1 MLQHSSTNT
10 PPALV
15 NNSPLGTAC
24 PHPCPLL
31 LYLYSGYSDTNC
43 TTREG
48 AIPSKE
54 LFLQHHHFSHGLFI
68 LGRTM
73 WPRCEPEGQSTK
85 QPHNHHLMTST
96 TTKHLSPLAQTYF
109 IKNPPHIARPVL
121 LSQVALV
128 FISFGS
134 SVSGSARPDGL
145 IHKRFI
151 CCCCCCCSTFNIVSP
166 ISPFPSVQ
174 LERRPV
180 RLLLLLLSMAWQSS
194 KGRP

>member
-1 MLQHSSTNT
+1 MQQSHKCCSIVPRILLLPWLIIH
-10 PPALV
+10 PPALLV
-15 NNSPLGTAC
+15 PIRALCYYIYIQVTATQTA
-24 PHPCPLL
+24 PPE
-31 LYLYSGYSDTNC
+31 
-43 TTREG
+43 RE
-48 AIPSKE
+48 IPSKE
-54 LFLQHHHFSHGLFI
+54 SFLQHHHFSHGLFI

-73 WPRCEPEGQSTK
+73 WPRCEPEGQSTE

-151 CCCCCCCSTFNIVSP
+151 CCCCCSTFNIVSP

-180 RLLLLLLSMAWQSS
+180 RLLLLLLSMA
-194 KGRP
+194 